1 MSIGEVLKKA
11 REEKKLTLEQA
22 QRDTKIQLKVLAS
35 LETDAFSK
43 LPNPTYVKGFIKQ
56 YAQYLGLDP
65 EPLLNEYA
73 SLNPQTPP
81 QEIAVKSEDEK
92 IKTAASPVKKKSN
105 LTTIILASVIV
116 VLVAGLGL
124 SKLIGKV
131 ASAPKAKKVVSVKA
145 SKKEKPKPLLVKE
158 SEPLKLTVTANQD
171 SWMHIKCD
179 GKIVYQSI
187 LKTGS
192 SELFQAKEQIVL
204 WVGNAAGL
212 ELNLNGQSLGPP
224 GRGVKR
230 DILITHEGMKL
241 PEKMQ

>member
-1 MSIGEVLKKA
+1 MNIGQTLKKA
-11 REEKKLTLEQA
+11 REDKKLTLEKA
-22 QRDTKIQLKVLAS
+22 QRDTKIQLKVLIS
-35 LETDAFSK
+35 LETDDFNK

-73 SLNPQTPP
+73 SLNPQIPP
-81 QEIAVKSEDEK
+81 QEIAIKSEDEK
-92 IKTAASPVKKKSN
+92 IKTAASPAKKKPN
-105 LTTIILASVIV
+105 LTTIILASIII

-124 SKLIGKV
+124 SKLMGKI
-131 ASAPKAKKVVSVKA
+131 ASASKGQKVISAKT

-158 SEPLKLTVTANQD
+158 TEPLKLTITANQD

-192 SELFQAKEQIVL
+192 SQLFQANEQIVL

-212 ELNLNGQSLGPP
+212 ELNLNGHNLGSP

-241 PEKMQ
+241 PEK

>member
-1 MSIGEVLKKA
+1 MSIGEALKKA
-11 REEKKLTLEQA
+11 REDKKLTLEQA
-22 QRDTKIQLKVLAS
+22 QRDTKIQLKVLVS

-65 EPLLNEYA
+65 EPLLNEYV
-73 SLNPQTPP
+73 SLNPQAPP
-81 QEIAVKSEDEK
+81 QEIVVKGEDEK
-92 IKTAASPVKKKSN
+92 IKTAASPAKKKSN
-105 LTTIILASVIV
+105 LTTIILASIIV
-116 VLVAGLGL
+116 VLVIGAGL
-124 SKLIGKV
+124 SKLIGRATSV
-131 ASAPKAKKVVSVKA
+131 PKREKA
-145 SKKEKPKPLLVKE
+145 ISTKFSKKEKPKPLIVKE

-192 SELFQAKEQIVL
+192 SQLFQANEQIVL

-212 ELNLNGQSLGPP
+212 ELNLNGHNLGSP
-224 GRGVKR
+224 GRGVKK

-241 PEKMQ
+241 PEE